1 MYGIK
6 DFVPPV
12 AGKYRITSGEGPRKS
27 RRTTN
32 GAKMSSFHHG
42 TDWAGERP
50 GSKPDIQNIT
60 AGKVV
65 WVGNAGG
72 WGKTVIVQN
81 PDGYTVQYGHL
92 DSINVKV
99 GDQVPAGAKIGVMGA
114 TGNVTGVHLDMIVTK
129 NGKTIKRDGSI
140 LADAP
145 ASIAKRAGGKVPAGS
160 TAQSAQ
166 TPQATP
172 TPTPTEFIM
181 EGDRTRTQP
190 NSQQTQQSNN
200 LFDTSN
206 LFGTP
211 IDLFG
216 GPMNLLSGAVGLAVP
231 ETTKENHLFGGIAD
245 MNLGSVL
252 EPIYAEAARAIGAAS
267 DSITS
272 QPMLQSNNPLRDELS
287 TIFDRLEV

>member
-12 AGKYRITSGEGPRKS
+12 AGKYRITSGEGARKA

-32 GAKMSSFHHG
+32 GAMMSSFHHG
-42 TDWAGERP
+42 TDWAGATP

-99 GDQVPAGAKIGVMGA
+99 GDQVSAGAKIGVMGA

-129 NGKTIKRDGSI
+129 NGKSIKRDGTV

-160 TAQSAQ
+160 TTPTTPTSSAPTQSIMVGDKPQTQSVEQQ
-166 TPQATP
+166 TP
-172 TPTPTEFIM
+172 
-181 EGDRTRTQP
+181 
-190 NSQQTQQSNN
+190 QSNN
-200 LFDTSN
+200 LFGTDN
-206 LFGTP
+206 LFG
-211 IDLFG
+211 G
-216 GPMNLLSGAVGLAVP
+216 SPMNVLSGAVGLAVP
-231 ETTKENHLFGGIAD
+231 ETAKENQLFGDIAG
-245 MNLGSVL
+245 MNLGGGL
-252 EPIYAEAARAIGAAS
+252 EQIYAEAARAIGAAS
-267 DSITS
+267 DSISS
-272 QPMLQSNNPLRDELS
+272 QPMIQSNNPLRAELS

>member
-12 AGKYRITSGEGPRKS
+12 AGKYRITSGEGPRKAGK
-27 RRTTN
+27 TTN

-42 TDWAGERP
+42 TDWASATP
-50 GSKPDIQNIT
+50 GTKSDIQNIT

-72 WGKTVIVQN
+72 WGKTIIVQN

-129 NGKTIKRDGSI
+129 NGKSIKRDGTV

-160 TAQSAQ
+160 TTPSTPTQSAPTQ
-166 TPQATP
+166 SIMVGDKPQ
-172 TPTPTEFIM
+172 
-181 EGDRTRTQP
+181 TQP
-190 NSQQTQQSNN
+190 IEQPTQQSP
-200 LFDTSN
+200 SN
-206 LFGTP
+206 DMFASMP
-211 IDLFG
+211 MFG
-216 GPMNLLSGAVGLAVP
+216 GDPMNLLTGAVGLAVP
-231 ETTKENHLFGGIAD
+231 TTPTENNLFGSVAG
-245 MNLGSVL
+245 MNLGGGL
-252 EPIYAEAARAIGAAS
+252 EQIYAEAARAVAS
-267 DSITS
+267 AKDSIES
-272 QPMLQSNNPLRDELS
+272 QPMIQSTNPLRDELR
-287 TIFDRLEV
+287 TIFDRLEI

>member
-12 AGKYRITSGEGPRKS
+12 AGKYRITSGEGARKA

-32 GAKMSSFHHG
+32 GARMSSFHHS
-42 TDWAGERP
+42 TDWAGATP

-99 GDQVPAGAKIGVMGA
+99 GDQVPAGGKIGVMGA

-129 NGKTIKRDGSI
+129 NGKSIKRDGTV

-160 TAQSAQ
+160 TTPTTPTSSAPTQSIMVGDKPQTQSVEQQ
-166 TPQATP
+166 TP
-172 TPTPTEFIM
+172 
-181 EGDRTRTQP
+181 
-190 NSQQTQQSNN
+190 QSNN
-200 LFDTSN
+200 LFGTDN
-206 LFGTP
+206 LFG
-211 IDLFG
+211 G
-216 GPMNLLSGAVGLAVP
+216 SPMNVLSGAVGLAVP
-231 ETTKENHLFGGIAD
+231 ETPKENQLFGDIAG
-245 MNLGSVL
+245 MNLSGGL
-252 EPIYAEAARAIGAAS
+252 EQIYAEAARAIGAAS
-267 DSITS
+267 DSISS
-272 QPMLQSNNPLRDELS
+272 QPMIQSNNPLRAELS
-287 TIFDRLEV
+287 TIFDKLEV